1 MAKTHGSGEF
11 SVTEENARQGD
22 TGPTE
27 ASPAGEPDRPPVPAA
42 PSQPTASP
50 PASIPVPPHPSTPPP
65 VPPVDREDSREES
78 RNPSGAKRTALGVG
92 GAGLSGIGKMLAQQA
107 ALLGGW
113 VRRQGLPR
121 VAGAVAGLA
130 VLGLLI
136 WWVSSSLGGGAR
148 PAAGE
153 ASPAATTSSAPA
165 ARGALPLEAV
175 GALDF
180 RLGDC
185 FKDFDPEAPQ
195 STVVDCGT
203 GHSAQL
209 IAIETYPAP
218 DSYPGRDPLKQKALD
233 ACKGAPLTEKSAEYV
248 LSYKL
253 AYPSSTSWDNGDRRV
268 DCYVVADTGNA
279 IMESLLP

>member
-1 MAKTHGSGEF
+1 MFGQFVVHLDYMLSAPTACQPHPGGRRGASRRRNRMLRHASRRASWIQFHSGLPEAGHGAGPPAMAKTHGSGEF

-153 ASPAATTSSAPA
+153 ASWKRWAPWTSGSVTAS
-165 ARGALPLEAV
+165 R
-175 GALDF
+175 
-180 RLGDC
+180 
-185 FKDFDPEAPQ
+185 
-195 STVVDCGT
+195 
-203 GHSAQL
+203 
-209 IAIETYPAP
+209 I
-218 DSYPGRDPLKQKALD
+218 
-233 ACKGAPLTEKSAEYV
+233 LTPK
-248 LSYKL
+248 
-253 AYPSSTSWDNGDRRV
+253 PRNPR
-268 DCYVVADTGNA
+268 
-279 IMESLLP
+279 